1 MPKSPPPVLAPKLG
15 VQKLVAAEARAGAG
29 AEEAGIKTGCSKTE
43 AEDIGAMLA
52 MVGVRVVAVGAAV
65 LMTSVRLGT
74 AMDVSSG
81 GVGWA
86 QIDPGF
92 SEVARG

>member
-1 MPKSPPPVLAPKLG
+1 MAPKLG
-15 VQKLVAAEARAGAG
+15 VQKLVTAEARAGAG
-29 AEEAGIKTGCSKTE
+29 AEEAGIRTGCSKTE

-52 MVGVRVVAVGAAV
+52 TVAVRVVAMGAAV
-65 LMTSVRLGT
+65 LMTRVRLGT

-81 GVGWA
+81 GVGSA
-86 QIDPGF
+86 QIDPGL